1 MGTNLHYAIEGQ
13 DDSGHWH
20 TLFISD
26 LHDTAWWTHHA
37 QNVPHDVASPHAMD
51 AFNVLAWR
59 HYPAYAVLSS
69 VRDPNPFATHP
80 EGVHPSL
87 TNARG
92 VASRPCATPD
102 TANIPDDASPLVR
115 AHLWW
120 DVDRWEQ
127 GWLDGVR
134 VAELL
139 RLLKA
144 VPSDHPEAPSATQTI
159 MLLTHVQSAMRL
171 LAGGDGKPGI
181 VGTPI
186 AYVPAYDPVYER
198 DDPSVPV
205 LTKGTSM
212 HTMLAMTA
220 LLRSGQGLPPDR
232 LRIVLSYA

>member
-37 QNVPHDVASPHAMD
+37 QNVPHDVASPTRWTPLTFWHGATTPPTPCS
-51 AFNVLAWR
+51 
-59 HYPAYAVLSS
+59 PAC
-69 VRDPNPFATHP
+69 ATP
-80 EGVHPSL
+80 TPLRPTPKAYTRRSP
-87 TNARG
+87 TPG